1 MSQARARDGRAV
13 MEENMKDIRKVVIPV
28 AGWGT
33 RSLPATKNIPKEM
46 LPIYNKPVIQ
56 YVVEEAQRAHIKD
69 VIFVTNRDKNVIEDH
84 FDHNLQLEDLLER
97 SGKLD
102 KLEEVRQVAEMVN
115 ILSVR
120 QKRQLGL
127 GHAVLCARELVG
139 DEPFAVMVG
148 DDLMFSGVPG
158 IGQLIEVAMAEKMP
172 VIGVMEV
179 PWEKVSRYGI
189 IDGEEVAPGV
199 YRVRDMVEKPKREDA
214 PSRMAIVGRYV
225 LTPDIFDYLEK
236 VKPGHGGEIQL
247 TDAMQAMAKER
258 GMMAVRMAG
267 MRFDAGDW
275 AEFLS
280 ANIYFAL
287 QDESLRYELLGL
299 LKNFVQ
305 FK

>member
-1 MSQARARDGRAV
+1 
-13 MEENMKDIRKVVIPV
+13 MKDIRKVVIPV

-84 FDHNLQLEDLLER
+84 FDHNLQLEDVLER
-97 SGKLD
+97 AGKLD
-102 KLEEVRQVAEMVN
+102 KLEEVRRVAEMVN

-127 GHAVLCARELVG
+127 GHAVMCARELVG

-172 VIGVMEV
+172 VIGAMEV

-199 YRVRDMVEKPKREDA
+199 YRVRDMVEKPKREEA

-247 TDAMQAMAKER
+247 TDALQAMAKER
-258 GMMAVRMAG
+258 GMMAVSMAG

>member
-1 MSQARARDGRAV
+1 M

-102 KLEEVRQVAEMVN
+102 KLEEVRRVAEMVN

-158 IGQLIEVAMAEKMP
+158 IGQLIKVAMAEKMP

-225 LTPDIFDYLEK
+225 LTPDVFDYLEK

-247 TDAMQAMAKER
+247 TDALQAMAKDR

>member
-1 MSQARARDGRAV
+1 
-13 MEENMKDIRKVVIPV
+13 MKDIRKVVIPV
-28 AGWGT
+28 AGCIN
-33 RSLPATKNIPKEM
+33 RNLPATKNIPKEM

-102 KLEEVRQVAEMVN
+102 KLEEVRRVAEMVN

-247 TDAMQAMAKER
+247 TDALQAMAKDR

>member
-1 MSQARARDGRAV
+1 
-13 MEENMKDIRKVVIPV
+13 MKDIRKVVIPV

-102 KLEEVRQVAEMVN
+102 KLEEVRRVAEMVN

-158 IGQLIEVAMAEKMP
+158 IGQLIEVAMAEKVP

-247 TDAMQAMAKER
+247 TDALQAMAKDR

>member
-1 MSQARARDGRAV
+1 M

-102 KLEEVRQVAEMVN
+102 KLEEVRRVAEMVN

-148 DDLMFSGVPG
+148 DDLTFSGVPG

-247 TDAMQAMAKER
+247 TDALQAMAKDR

>member
-1 MSQARARDGRAV
+1 M

-102 KLEEVRQVAEMVN
+102 KLEEVRRVAEMVN

-247 TDAMQAMAKER
+247 TDALQAMAKER

>member
-1 MSQARARDGRAV
+1 
-13 MEENMKDIRKVVIPV
+13 MKDIRKVVIPV

-102 KLEEVRQVAEMVN
+102 KLEEVRRVAEMVN

-247 TDAMQAMAKER
+247 TDALQAMAKDR
-258 GMMAVRMAG
+258 GMMAVRVAG

>member
-1 MSQARARDGRAV
+1 
-13 MEENMKDIRKVVIPV
+13 MKDIRKVVIPV

-69 VIFVTNRDKNVIEDH
+69 VIFVTNRHKNVIEDH

-102 KLEEVRQVAEMVN
+102 KLEEVRRVAEMVN

-247 TDAMQAMAKER
+247 TDALQAMAKDR

>member
-1 MSQARARDGRAV
+1 M

-69 VIFVTNRDKNVIEDH
+69 VIFVTNRNKNVIEDH

-102 KLEEVRQVAEMVN
+102 KLEEVRRVAEMVN

-247 TDAMQAMAKER
+247 TDALQAMAKDR